1 MQSNRHGHIEVAEK
15 GTPVVSIN
23 FETLHDNAAMAVNF
37 LRDGARN
44 VQMFLQGNESSN
56 LQMARSIEEKCK
68 TLQLPTEQLIVDTAK
83 LASGLLV
90 LERLKRGIG
99 LTYPLSVFCCG

>member
-23 FETLHDNAAMAVNF
+23 FETLHDNVVLAVNF

-56 LQMARSIEEKCK
+56 LEMARSIKEKCAV
-68 TLQLPTEQLIVDTAK
+68 LQLRNEQLIVDTTK
-83 LASGLLV
+83 LTSGLLV
-90 LERLKRGIG
+90 LERRLG
-99 LTYPLSVFCCG
+99 LPPSSSPS